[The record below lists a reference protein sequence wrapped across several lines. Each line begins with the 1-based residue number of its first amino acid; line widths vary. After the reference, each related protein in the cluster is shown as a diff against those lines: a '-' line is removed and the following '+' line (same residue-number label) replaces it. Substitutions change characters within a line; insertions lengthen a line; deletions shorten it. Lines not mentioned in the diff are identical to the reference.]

1 MVSTVL
7 ANVGPLKGELRLLP
21 DLMDFLCA
29 TRRLRPGA
37 LLVEELAWHGRRVDL
52 ATLTSSG
59 VISAYELKLGNFGRV
74 LEQAT
79 YNRLSFDRSW
89 IVVGETPNESN
100 LALAVRHHIGVIVV
114 IDRVRIVVPAPLYRC
129 EAALRRRLIGKIRA
143 LGSHHV

>member
-7 ANVGPLKGELRLLP
+7 ANMNSLKGEMRLLP
-21 DLMDFLCA
+21 GLMDFLWS

-59 VISAYELKLGNFGRV
+59 VISAYELKLGNFGRA

-100 LALAVRHHIGVIVV
+100 LALAVRHHIGVIVATE
-114 IDRVRIVVPAPLYRC
+114 RVRIVVPAPLYQC
-129 EAALRRRLIGKIRA
+129 EAELRRRLTGKIRT
-143 LGSHHV
+143 LGGYHV